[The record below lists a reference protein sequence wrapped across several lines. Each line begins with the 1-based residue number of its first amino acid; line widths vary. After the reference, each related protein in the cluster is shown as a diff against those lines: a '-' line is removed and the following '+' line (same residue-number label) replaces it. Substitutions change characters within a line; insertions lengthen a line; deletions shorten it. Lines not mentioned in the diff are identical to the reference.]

1 VTEASAAGAD
11 VQGWT
16 ADAASAVRSFH
27 NAWQIMATN
36 CPGGS
41 HLERGGVARARTMLP
56 VAPFNGVWGV
66 TTDVDP
72 AEVLDAVDE
81 FAAGDL
87 PWNVQLRPGYPA
99 ALDDELARRGLTV
112 TAEIPFMV
120 LPDPEP
126 LAAVVAAS
134 AASFR
139 RVETFADLDST
150 MSLLERGF
158 GMPSTLLREMF
169 PMRLLFMAS
178 TWIATDG
185 EDVATG
191 LGMISDG
198 WCGVFNVATPDEH
211 RGRGFGSAVTAQT
224 VEAARTDGARGAY
237 LQSSSMGL
245 RVYEKLGFVTVEQ
258 WRQWTPAEYGGPD

>member
-1 VTEASAAGAD
+1 
-11 VQGWT
+11 
-16 ADAASAVRSFH
+16 
-27 NAWQIMATN
+27 MATN
-36 CPGGS
+36 CRGGS
-41 HLERGGVARARTMLP
+41 YHERDGVARARTMLP
-56 VAPFNGVWGV
+56 AAPFNGVWGV

-87 PWNVQLRPGYPA
+87 PWNLQLRPGYPS
-99 ALDDELARRGLTV
+99 ALDDELGRRGLTV

-178 TWIATDG
+178 TWIAADG

-191 LGMISDG
+191 LGLISDG
-198 WCGVFNVATPDEH
+198 WCAVFNVATPDEH

-224 VEAARTDGARGAY
+224 VEAARADGARGAH
-237 LQSSSMGL
+237 LQSSPMGL
-245 RVYEKLGFVTVEQ
+245 RVYEKLGFVTVER
-258 WRQWTPAEYGGPD
+258 WRQWMPDEFAGPD

>member
-1 VTEASAAGAD
+1 
-11 VQGWT
+11 
-16 ADAASAVRSFH
+16 
-27 NAWQIMATN
+27 
-36 CPGGS
+36 
-41 HLERGGVARARTMLP
+41 MLP
-56 VAPFNGVWGV
+56 AAPFNGVWGV

-81 FAAGDL
+81 FAAGNL
-87 PWNVQLRPGYPA
+87 PWNLQLRPGYPS
-99 ALDDELARRGLTV
+99 ALDDELGQRGLTV

-120 LPDPEP
+120 LSDPEP

-178 TWIATDG
+178 TWIAADG

-191 LGMISDG
+191 LGLISDG
-198 WCGVFNVATPDEH
+198 WCAVSTWPRPTSTAVA
-211 RGRGFGSAVTAQT
+211 GSGPPSPPRQSRRREPT
-224 VEAARTDGARGAY
+224 VREARTCSPRRWGCA
-237 LQSSSMGL
+237 
-245 RVYEKLGFVTVEQ
+245 
-258 WRQWTPAEYGGPD
+258 